1 MSSRFEDKAREL
13 HSNGINC
20 SNSLYFAFK
29 DIFYLGD
36 NVPQPRSIDGLC
48 GTVLTTEYILKR
60 LGKVEY
66 IKEYREQFVDKF
78 GYLKCVDLLK
88 HGRKCNDYVGFS
100 ANYISEKIFK

>member
-1 MSSRFEDKAREL
+1 MNMSSRFEDKAREL

-29 DIFYLGD
+29 DIFDLGD

-66 IKEYREQFVDKF
+66 IKEYL
-78 GYLKCVDLLK
+78 YLNVKYKCLFHESWNTYK
-88 HGRKCNDYVGFS
+88 YAIKR
-100 ANYISEKIFK
+100 